1 MAQIPTL
8 QNQVRQEAAPNVQQ
22 RPLESSAAS
31 SIGQGIANV
40 GNIVYRVQQEE
51 QLKADRA
58 AFMDADRHTDTI
70 ANDLIT
76 NAQQLQGKDAIGSA
90 PKLLEQFDQAAT
102 ATEGGL
108 KTRRAKAVYRESVN
122 SRRSQ
127 LQRQLDNHEGQQRE
141 AYYAK
146 SREDFKDQAHINA
159 VTQYTDPKAI
169 EGEVEKIRAAVDQNP
184 GMDAAQKATEF
195 GVRRSGV
202 YTGVVSRYLAND
214 QIGAAE
220 KYYKSVKSNVN
231 GDKAALIENAIADA
245 KRAAEARARALA
257 DHTEAIAE
265 RTLNEIDRQIS
276 SGTPATPELWARW
289 ESKVRGTSFA
299 DEFKERVT
307 NEQEVQEL
315 LRKPIS
321 EQEKEVQD
329 RRAALDRGGGSM
341 RDAANVARL
350 EMAVKKNVTQ
360 LQQTP
365 LIFNANRTGLD
376 PAPLD
381 VSALA
386 DPAQAA
392 ALQSRVDTIAG
403 MRKTYGRQ
411 VAMKPLLPQEAA
423 QLASIVNGADA
434 QKVSNLFGT
443 LRAATANDEAY
454 AAIMQQIA
462 PDSPVKAYAGQIYG
476 RKPPVMIPQKGLFS
490 SDAATEQ
497 RVIADTM
504 VTGENLVNQT
514 KQQLGTDGKPVK
526 SLYVPDKALFDAAFA
541 DAVGNSFA
549 DNPEA
554 LNLAQQAAFA
564 YYVGKSAQTGRLNA
578 AGEPIDNRLMRETM
592 KAAVGEKV
600 NFHGNGDVLPPLGV
614 DSDQFEDAVHA
625 QYLAEM
631 QARGIS
637 REDAAGAYPSLGI
650 TNVGGRYM
658 MTNERGPFSIKGKPV
673 VIDLDKPL
681 PVSAQPAPLQ
691 DVYTPL

>member
-8 QNQVRQEAAPNVQQ
+8 QNQVRQDAAPNFQQ
-22 RPLESSAAS
+22 RPLESTVAS
-31 SIGQGIANV
+31 SIGQGVANV
-40 GNIVYRVQQEE
+40 GNIVYRVKQEE
-51 QLKADRA
+51 ALKADRA

-70 ANDLIT
+70 ANDLIS

-90 PKLLEQFDQAAT
+90 PKLLEDFDQAAT
-102 ATEGGL
+102 ATEAGL

-122 SRRSQ
+122 ARRSQ

-184 GMDAAQKATEF
+184 GMDAEQKSTEF

-202 YTGVVSRYLAND
+202 YVGVVSRYLAND
-214 QIGAAE
+214 QIGAAQ
-220 KYYKSVKSNVN
+220 KYYDTVKGNVN

-245 KRAAEARARALA
+245 KRAAEARARSLA

-265 RTLNEIDRQIS
+265 RTLNEVDRQIS
-276 SGTPATPELWARW
+276 SGVPATPELWAKW
-289 ESKVRGTSFA
+289 EGKVRGTSFA
-299 DEFKERVT
+299 DEFKTRVAT
-307 NEQEVQEL
+307 EQEVQDL
-315 LRKPIS
+315 LRKPIA
-321 EQEKEVQD
+321 EQVTEVQK
-329 RRAALDRGGGSM
+329 RRAALDTGGGSL
-341 RDAANVARL
+341 REAANVARL
-350 EMAVKKNVTQ
+350 EAAVTKNVTQ

-365 LIFNANRTGLD
+365 LIFNANRTGMD

-381 VSALA
+381 VGALA

-392 ALQSRVDTIAG
+392 ALQNRIDTIAG

-423 QLASIVNGADA
+423 QLAAFVNGADP
-434 QKVSNLFGT
+434 QRVSQLFGAV
-443 LRAATANDEAY
+443 RAATANDEAY

-462 PDSPVKAYAGQIYG
+462 PDSPVKAYAGQIFG
-476 RKPPVMIPQKGLFS
+476 RTAPVTTKSHLFS
-490 SDAATEQ
+490 ANEQTAQ
-497 RVIADTM
+497 RVIAETM
-504 VTGENLVNQT
+504 LTGENLVNQT

-526 SLYVPDKALFDAAFA
+526 SLYVPDKTFFDAAFA
-541 DAVGNSFA
+541 EAVGTSFS
-549 DNPEA
+549 DNAPA

-578 AGEPIDNRLMRETM
+578 AGEPIDAKLMSETM
-592 KAAVGEKV
+592 KATVGEKV

-614 DSDQFEDAVHA
+614 DEDQFENAVHA

-631 QARGIS
+631 KARGIS
-637 REDAAGAYPSLGI
+637 QSDAASAYQSLGI
-650 TNVGGRYM
+650 TNIRGQYV
-658 MTNERGPFSIKGKPV
+658 MTNARGPFSIKGKPI
-673 VIDLDKPL
+673 VIDLNKAL
-681 PVSAQPAPLQ
+681 PAQAAPTPIPAEYL
-691 DVYTPL
+691 VK